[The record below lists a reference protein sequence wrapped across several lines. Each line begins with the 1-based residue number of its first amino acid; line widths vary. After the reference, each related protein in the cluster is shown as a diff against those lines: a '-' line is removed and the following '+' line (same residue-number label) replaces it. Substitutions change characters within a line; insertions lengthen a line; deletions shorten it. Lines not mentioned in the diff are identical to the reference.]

1 MQQNFK
7 KITTSILLLGFLFG
21 PNFSYAIITNVEETI
36 IKEELTPTKP
46 LDFTYDASGV
56 NTTPIDLLGTPKA
69 IPVNDY
75 DVKNLNKNSVDK
87 QIQNS
92 ILTTPVSTSTSS
104 STRPTMTGAVSQL
117 GGCGASQILSNLVTS
132 SVQKAIGQTTQKVVK
147 NTVTQ
152 VSSAITNVP
161 VAEGGIVANNI
172 QTLLT
177 NTERQTAAT
186 VGTPVADGGLIGS
199 LGLASPSWNSVAYC
213 IVNAM
218 IIYISDSTIEWI
230 NTGFNGNP
238 AFLENPDMFF
248 KQLAEEEQAAF
259 IHNLAYGITGGT
271 NVCDVFRAAMVRA
284 ALSRYGQQSGYGYG
298 YDTGGYGNG
307 RGINNGFLGCAFD
320 QNPNQLN
327 SFVQGNFIQGGGWD
341 SWYNVT
347 QTQQNNP
354 YETYFRTNDQLS
366 NRVVSTQASQER
378 DLGWNNGFLNYKKC
392 DPKTKQ
398 CVNITPGSVIQSQL
412 ESTLDLPKNRLVLA
426 TKFDEVIGAFVEQL
440 ISTALGKALEGT
452 GQ

>member
-1 MQQNFK
+1 MKQNFK
-7 KITTSILLLGFLFG
+7 KITTSTLILGFLLIPVLNIF
-21 PNFSYAIITNVEETI
+21 AETTNNY
-36 IKEELTPTKP
+36 TPTNGAYNP
-46 LDFTYDASGV
+46 SDPWGSSGGLNTYNQV
-56 NTTPIDLLGTPKA
+56 NNPYKQDTNQINSPFLNA
-69 IPVNDY
+69 Y
-75 DVKNLNKNSVDK
+75 DVNNLDKNAVDR
-87 QIQNS
+87 QIAAS
-92 ILTTPVSTSTSS
+92 IKTTVASTSTAK
-104 STRPTMTGAVSQL
+104 TGVVSNTASQL
-117 GGCGASQILSNLVTS
+117 GGCGAAQILSNMLAS

-147 NTVTQ
+147 DVVTETV
-152 VSSAITNVP
+152 SAVTNVP

-186 VGTPVADGGLIGS
+186 VGAPAADGGIIGA
-199 LGLASPSWNSVAYC
+199 LGLASPSWDAVAYC

-259 IHNLAYGITGGT
+259 IQNLAYGVTGGT
-271 NVCDVFRAAMVRA
+271 NVCDVFRAAMVKA

-298 YDTGGYGNG
+298 YDTGGYG

-320 QNPNQLN
+320 QNPGQLN

-354 YETYFRTNDQLS
+354 YEAYFRTNDQLS
-366 NRVVSTQASQER
+366 NRVVSTQASQTR

-392 DPKTKQ
+392 DPKTKK
-398 CVNITPGSVIQSQL
+398 CDTVTPGNVIQGQL
-412 ESTLDLPKNRLVLA
+412 ESTLNLPKNRLVLA
-426 TKFDEVIGAFVEQL
+426 TKFDQVISAFVEQM
-440 ISTALGKALEGT
+440 IASALGKALEGV